1 MQFGNFD
8 LNLLRTLD
16 ALLVEKSV
24 TRAAERLCISQPAMS
39 GALQRLR
46 DYFKDQL
53 LIRMGRDMELT
64 PLAES
69 LASPVR
75 AALLQIQATLATR
88 PNFDPSVARRQFHV
102 AMSDYASLVLMPP
115 VLRRLAAEAPY
126 MTCHVEMLTDASFSR
141 VETGDLDFFATVEN
155 WHLFR
160 RDGMALELKMRRLF
174 ADDFVCVVDSS
185 HPTIGER
192 LTIEQYR
199 TLPHISVRFGH
210 RLITLVEQAWKLAEL
225 DINVAAT
232 GPSFSALLFM
242 LRGTNMIATV
252 QRRFAA
258 TLAATLPLRV
268 LECPFPVEPLQEILM
283 WHARSEF
290 DPGHQYL
297 RQVFL
302 EAAKAL

>member
-53 LIRMGRDMELT
+53 LIRMGREMELT

-69 LASPVR
+69 LATPVR

-88 PNFDPSVARRQFHV
+88 PNFDPAVARRQFNV

-115 VLRRLAAEAPY
+115 VLRRLAVEAPY
-126 MTCHVEMLTDASFSR
+126 MTCHVETLTDASFNR
-141 VETGDLDFFATVEN
+141 VETGDLDFVATVEN

-160 RDGMALELKMRRLF
+160 RDGVAQDLKMRRLF
-174 ADDFVCVVDSS
+174 SDDFVCVVDAN
-185 HPTIGER
+185 HPAVGEV
-192 LTIEQYR
+192 LTIEQYKA
-199 TLPHISVRFGH
+199 LPHISVRFGH
-210 RLITLVEQAWKLAEL
+210 RLITLVEQAWKLAEF

-242 LRGTNMIATV
+242 LPGTQMIATI
-252 QRRFAA
+252 QRRFARA
-258 TLAATLPLRV
+258 LAASLPLRV
-268 LECPFPVEPLQEILM
+268 IECPFPVEPLQEALM

-297 RQVFL
+297 RRIFS
-302 EAAKAL
+302 EAAKML